1 MKAGPL
7 NKRIRL
13 ERREFER
20 TPSGA
25 ERLLGWVPAGTPSNP
40 QGEYWASVEPL
51 RGREYYAAGAQV
63 RADMD
68 TKIVMRVQPGL
79 ALDPSMRAVYRSTV
93 LGIVSVANVK
103 EAGDM
108 WEIMAKSGGVSDGR

>member
-7 NKRIRL
+7 NKRIRI

-20 TPSGA
+20 TVSGS
-25 ERLLGWVPAGTPSNP
+25 ERLLGWVPAGTASNP
-40 QGEYWASVEPL
+40 QGEYWASVEPM

-79 ALDPSMRAVYRSTV
+79 LLDATMRVVHGATV